1 MPTMRER
8 FIAVTSD
15 LLDSDPNVALILA
28 DIGVGQ
34 FKETGVVVRHPGRVV
49 NMGIREQLLISFA
62 AGMAK
67 EGFRPI
73 VHSYAPFLIERPWE
87 QIKLDFAH
95 QGVSGI
101 LVSIG
106 ATFDEADWGRTHQA
120 PEDVSLIATLP
131 DWRIHVPGHPDEVE
145 AQLRA
150 AASDDSNVYIRMSTA
165 TNERAYLTGGPGFS
179 TIRTGSGDAATVIVV
194 GPMLDVVTRAT
205 ADLDVTVLYA
215 NTIRPFDSETLR
227 SVLQA
232 PEVVLVEPYLE
243 GTSTAEV
250 SLALQA
256 TPHRVLS
263 LGTSRRE
270 NRHYGTGAEHF
281 AAHGLDEAG
290 IRSSMTEF
298 VAQRVAV

>member
-1 MPTMRER
+1 MRER

>member
-28 DIGVGQ
+28 DIGVAQ
-34 FKETGVVVRHPGRVV
+34 FRETGVVDRHPGRVV
-49 NMGIREQLLISFA
+49 NMGIREQLLIGFA

-67 EGFRPI
+67 ESFRPI

-106 ATFDEADWGRTHQA
+106 ATYDEADWGRTHQA
-120 PEDVSLIATLP
+120 PEDVPLIATLP
-131 DWRIHVPGHPDEVE
+131 DWRIHIPGHPDEVE

-150 AASDDSNVYIRMSTA
+150 AASDDSNVYIRLSTD
-165 TNERAYLTGGPGFS
+165 TNENAYLTGGPGFS
-179 TIRTGSGDAATVIVV
+179 TIKTGSGDAPTVIVV

-215 NTIRPFDSETLR
+215 NTIRPFDSETLH
-227 SVLQA
+227 SVLQS
-232 PEVVLVEPYLE
+232 PEVILVEPYLE

-256 TPHRVLS
+256 TPHRILS

-290 IRSSMTEF
+290 IRSSVTEF
-298 VAQRVAV
+298 LAQRVVV

>member
-8 FIAVTSD
+8 FTAVTSE

-28 DIGVGQ
+28 AIGVAQ
-34 FKETGVVVRHPGRVV
+34 FKDTGVVDRHPNRVINV
-49 NMGIREQLLISFA
+49 GIREQLQMGFA

-73 VHSYAPFLIERPWE
+73 AHSYAPFLVERPWE
-87 QIKLDFAH
+87 QIRLDFGH

-106 ATFDEADWGRTHQA
+106 ATYDEADWGRTHQA
-120 PEDVSLIATLP
+120 PEDVQLLAMLP

-150 AASDDSNVYIRMSTA
+150 GVADDTNVYIRLSTQ
-165 TNERAYLTGGPGFS
+165 TNDRAYLAGGPGFS
-179 TIRTGSGDAATVIVV
+179 TIRTGSGDAPTVVAV
-194 GPMLDVVTRAT
+194 GPMLDVVANAT
-205 ADLDVTVLYA
+205 ADLDLTLLYA
-215 NTIRPFDSETLR
+215 NTIRPFDGELLC

-250 SLALQA
+250 SGLLQA

-263 LGTSRRE
+263 LGTSQQE
-270 NRHYGTGAEHF
+270 NRHYGTAAEHF

-290 IRSSMTEF
+290 IRSSITEF
-298 VAQRVAV
+298 LAQRVPA